1 MKIIKIYLFSLG
13 MVLWLGLCSIYSQA
27 QVSMDAAALDPD
39 IKHGR
44 LPNGFN
50 YYIKHL
56 DLPQNKLDIRL
67 YVKVGN
73 QNGTPEQLNFAHA
86 LEHLAF
92 KSAKDFPTNLLD
104 DPLLTTSLGM
114 EKNDIFGQTLANATW
129 YYFNIPNTNEEA
141 LETAFLWFQN
151 ISDLDFSSN
160 DVNKEKGPLRQEVIL
175 RRGNDLEGLF
185 TETKMKSSLIP
196 CRQDYSKIFEAN
208 KNLTAKA
215 LKDFYKNWYRPDRMA
230 VVIAGDT
237 TNIKNIE
244 GKIKSY
250 FSKLAPHKEVL
261 DTTDCIKEY
270 LERSNQFVLLQRQDS
285 GLSTQNVKINFFM
298 RTKSLLELQGTWEGL
313 KLEIIW
319 SILDKLIN
327 QRLLELGNDYSAA
340 YSAYIRPPNAATP
353 AKEIQITATMG
364 QEKTAVKKTLKII
377 LQAKEFGFSQKEW
390 EQVKVWKQ
398 EILDSWAS
406 HNSRYWVEQLGNHFV
421 YGTAIPNKKDME
433 LHHWLDELS
442 LDEFNLL
449 AEKYLSVIPNDI
461 GVIAPSGKNTP
472 KFSESKIRDWINEII
487 KEGTKPYVE
496 RETPKSLLSDDEK
509 EKLQVNEFIH
519 EKNGIT
525 GAQELILDNGVKVV
539 LQNLKPSSDLD
550 KDKISIHGFRPYGA
564 SCFPKDDYFS
574 AINAPRIVLNAGV
587 GKMDKFQLNHFL
599 KNTSLWQGIR
609 PYVHYKESGIK
620 GTASKEDL
628 ETMFQLI
635 YLYSVQPRND
645 ARAFED
651 WKSTEEQIYF
661 NPNFSII
668 QEDFNVLIRKSVGD
682 YSKIPHGT
690 IGYYGI
696 EKTNMQRA
704 YDIYGQLLGNSAD
717 YTFLISGDFSS
728 DIVKYLV
735 QKYLGNLPKNIKASS
750 CNSTKSED
758 IIPKGPA
765 YIEFNSQDLD
775 ASYEMKSIKYC
786 LNYISEIDSV
796 MDWKEH
802 IKMDVLGSLMNSKID
817 ELRFKED
824 AAIYQRSALT
834 QFNRESLNYSFQIHL
849 DCIPEELEVLRKL
862 CKEYVTDLKNGRFE
876 EERFNEVIQNSI
888 LPKYNAQNQSLF
900 KESLKIYNY
909 YRFNE
914 PWITNQEIEL
924 YINTLGLKDIQNTA
938 KKYLNDIN
946 MFEFVLKEK

>member
-13 MVLWLGLCSIYSQA
+13 MVLWLGLCPIHTRA
-27 QVSMDAAALDPD
+27 QVSMDVAALDPD

-56 DLPQNKLDIRL
+56 DLSQNKLDIRL
-67 YVKVGN
+67 YVKVGS

-92 KSAKDFPTNLLD
+92 KSAKGFPTNLLD
-104 DPLLTTSLGM
+104 DPQLRTRLEM
-114 EKNDIFGQTLANATW
+114 EKDDIFGQTSAMYTW

-151 ISDLDFSSN
+151 ISDLDFSPN

-175 RRGNDLEGLF
+175 RQGNDLEGFF
-185 TETKMKSSLIP
+185 TKTKMKSSLFP
-196 CRQDYSKIFEAN
+196 CQKDYSNFFKAN
-208 KNLTAKA
+208 KNITAKS

-250 FSKLAPHKEVL
+250 FSTLEPHEKVFNS
-261 DTTDCIKEY
+261 TDCIKEY
-270 LERSNQFVLLQRQDS
+270 FERSNQFVLLQRQDS
-285 GLSTQNVKINFFM
+285 GLSTQNVKINFYM
-298 RTKSLLELQGTWEGL
+298 RTKSILELQGTWEGL

-319 SILDKLIN
+319 SILNKLIN
-327 QRLLELGNDYSAA
+327 QRLLELGNDYGAF
-340 YSAYIRPPNAATP
+340 YSAYFSPPNAVTP
-353 AKEIQITATMG
+353 STSMEITATLDL
-364 QEKTAVKKTLKII
+364 EKPAVEETVKII

-398 EILDSWAS
+398 EILDYWAS
-406 HNSRYWVEQLGNHFV
+406 NNSRYWVEQLENHFI

-433 LHHWLDELS
+433 LQHWLDDLS
-442 LDEFNLL
+442 LDEFNML

-461 GVIAPSGKNTP
+461 GVIAPSGKNTSE
-472 KFSESKIRDWINEII
+472 FSESNIREWINEII

-496 RETPKSLLSDDEK
+496 RETPKSLLSEVEK

-525 GAQELILDNGVKVV
+525 GAQELILDNGIKVV

-587 GKMDKFQLNHFL
+587 GKMDKFELNHFL

-609 PYVHYKESGIK
+609 PYVHYKESGMK

-645 ARAFED
+645 TRAFED
-651 WKSTEEQIYF
+651 WKSTEEQSYF
-661 NPNFSII
+661 NPTYSII
-668 QEDFNVLIRKSVGD
+668 QEDFDVLIGKSIGN
-682 YSKIPHGT
+682 YSNIPQGT

-696 EKTNMQRA
+696 KKTNMQRA

-717 YTFLISGDFSS
+717 YTFIISGDFSS

-758 IIPKGPA
+758 IIPKGPT

-786 LNYISEIDSV
+786 LNYISEIDSIT
-796 MDWKEH
+796 DWKEH
-802 IKMDVLGSLMNSKID
+802 IKMDIIGSLMNSKIN
-817 ELRFKED
+817 ELRYKEE
-824 AAIYQRSALT
+824 AALYHMSALT

-849 DCIPEELEVLRKL
+849 DCIPEELEVLRKI
-862 CKEYVTDLKNGRFE
+862 CKEFVTDLKNGRFK
-876 EERFNEVIQNSI
+876 EERFDDVIQHQI
-888 LPKYNAQNQSLF
+888 LPKYRAKSQYTQL
-900 KESLKIYNY
+900 LKIYNH

-914 PWITNQEIEL
+914 PWVTSDEIEQ
-924 YINTLGLKDIQNTA
+924 YINNLDLKDIQNTA
-938 KKYLNDIN
+938 RKHLNDIN
-946 MFEFVLKEK
+946 MFEFVLKGK